1 MSLRCQVYT
10 SSLCMRPVECFPL
23 PPELATLIKCG
34 VQAIQG
40 FPPCSN
46 DGLVSDYR
54 SGSSFFGRFVGDLE
68 VRDVLYLMTIVM
80 VFTCCI
86 DLVESSPCHSYGTPL
101 SSCCYESTEGDHAM
115 RIMLSHG
122 LILLGLGSTVS
133 HMLYRFPSILML
145 TAIHHAPT
153 A

>member
-1 MSLRCQVYT
+1 MT
-10 SSLCMRPVECFPL
+10 GW
-23 PPELATLIKCG
+23 LAIT
-34 VQAIQG
+34 
-40 FPPCSN
+40 
-46 DGLVSDYR
+46 GLDRLSI
-54 SGSSFFGRFVGDLE
+54 SEGIFGRFVGDLE

-122 LILLGLGSTVS
+122 LILL
-133 HMLYRFPSILML
+133 
-145 TAIHHAPT
+145 
-153 A
+153 